1 MGTDLLI
8 GVALGLL
15 TTLTLFALLI
25 LAFVKIQS
33 RRRSPPSQQQQ
44 QQQQQL
50 HQQSDEPLAANS
62 RTFLS
67 ASPSS
72 SEDPDLIPL
81 QMSKISKLTVNGS
94 GPSTAAEPTT
104 LSQEVMGLNPARF
117 RTFFFL
123 FYLEELQPWTGPSWR
138 CKTTDL
144 LRIILSWADRGRI
157 KFNAHRFSKKLTTQM
172 KMLPLPSGW
181 VPLSYSM
188 G

>member
-1 MGTDLLI
+1 MKLKDQLEESGKQGEDEKNEKVHPPPARVNDCLFTISTSCCFSFPETPAKKDMGTDLLI

-33 RRRSPPSQQQQ
+33 RRRSPPSQQQQQQ

-81 QMSKISKLTVNGS
+81 QMSKISKLTVY

-123 FYLEELQPWTGPSWR
+123 FYLSELQP
-138 CKTTDL
+138 
-144 LRIILSWADRGRI
+144 
-157 KFNAHRFSKKLTTQM
+157 
-172 KMLPLPSGW
+172 
-181 VPLSYSM
+181 
-188 G
+188 

>member
-33 RRRSPPSQQQQ
+33 RRRSPPSQQQQQQ

-81 QMSKISKLTVNGS
+81 QMSKISKLTVKCS

-123 FYLEELQPWTGPSWR
+123 FYLSELQPWTGPSWR
-138 CKTTDL
+138 CKTTDFFRKS
-144 LRIILSWADRGRI
+144 LRSAARGRI
-157 KFNAHRFSKKLTTQM
+157 KLRMDPAKS
-172 KMLPLPSGW
+172 
-181 VPLSYSM
+181 
-188 G
+188 